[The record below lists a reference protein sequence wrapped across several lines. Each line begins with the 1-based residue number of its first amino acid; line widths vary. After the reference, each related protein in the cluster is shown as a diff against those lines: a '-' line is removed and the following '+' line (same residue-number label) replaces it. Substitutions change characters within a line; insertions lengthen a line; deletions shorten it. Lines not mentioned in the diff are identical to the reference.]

1 MTVGGSGGG
10 ARNHIVALDNS
21 TKTID
26 GSGFNFPLGALD
38 PLSGNLTGFLSDG
51 SSIDWQFSRDASAQ
65 IFVVPEPTSATL
77 CLLGTIAHVFAY
89 QLFSD
94 QLSQPIC
101 FALAGSLEGGG
112 DHTESLSFLT
122 RKV

>member
-21 TKTID
+21 TITID

-77 CLLGTIAHVFAY
+77 CLLGTIA
-89 QLFSD
+89 
-94 QLSQPIC
+94 
-101 FALAGSLEGGG
+101 LAGSLEGGG

>member
-21 TKTID
+21 TITID
-26 GSGFNFPLGALD
+26 GSGFNFPLSALD

-65 IFVVPEPTSATL
+65 IFVVPEPNIGHFMFAGNHR
-77 CLLGTIAHVFAY
+77 LGRI
-89 QLFSD
+89 
-94 QLSQPIC
+94 
-101 FALAGSLEGGG
+101 
-112 DHTESLSFLT
+112 T
-122 RKV
+122 RRRR